1 MTEGNEQAATEGK
14 PAAANPNAVDITPKQ
29 DGGVLKEIIKPGT
42 GDETPGESCSCS
54 VHYTGKLL
62 DGTEFDSSRLRGK
75 FDFTLGTG
83 SVIKAWDIGIRTMKK
98 GEVAILTC
106 QPEYAYGK
114 QGSPPKIPGNATLIF
129 EVELLEWKLEDVSV
143 DRDES
148 VLRSVITPGELYTN
162 PKEGGT
168 VKVHLKGTYEGRVFE
183 ERDVEFV
190 LGEGETVGVVQGIE
204 DGLLKFKK
212 NEKSRL
218 RIAPSKAFGPE
229 GRAELGIPPDATVEY
244 EVTLKAFENTKEAWE
259 METNEKIEQAE
270 ISKGKGTDFLKAE
283 KYQLALAKYR
293 RAVGLVEHE
302 DNLEGEQKERR
313 NAVVLALHLNMALC
327 HLKVDDPMEAIRSC
341 DKALEIDPRSE
352 KGFFRR
358 GLAYCATKEYAR
370 AQKDFEEVLKIDA
383 NNKAARNQLSIC
395 TVKLKQQLERERQ
408 MYKHIFSRMAAQADQ
423 NSPPSATKVPG
434 AEDPLEP
441 GVWNRSDENNQEPS
455 NPEESKTA
463 TEAEKTTPQAD
474 SVPPESV
481 PPESVPTASS

>member
-14 PAAANPNAVDITPKQ
+14 PAAAANPNAVDITPNQ

-42 GDETPGESCSCS
+42 GDETPGESCTCS

-75 FDFTLGTG
+75 FEFTLGTG
-83 SVIKAWDIGIRTMKK
+83 HVIKAWDIGIRTMKA

-114 QGSPPKIPGNATLIF
+114 QGSPPKIPADATLIF

-143 DRDES
+143 DRDET

-168 VKVHLKGTYEGRVFE
+168 VKVHLKGTCDGRVFE

-218 RIAPSKAFGPE
+218 RIAPSKAFGAE
-229 GRAELGIPPDATVEY
+229 GHADLGIPPNATVDY

-270 ISKGKGTDFLKAE
+270 ISKGKGTDFLKGE

-302 DNLEGEQKERR
+302 DNLQGEQKERR
-313 NAVVLALHLNMALC
+313 DAVMLALQLNMALC
-327 HLKVDDPMEAIRSC
+327 HLKMDDPIEAIRAC
-341 DKALEIDPRSE
+341 DKALDIDPRSE

-358 GLAYCATKEYAR
+358 GLAHFATKEYAQ

-408 MYKHIFSRMAAQADQ
+408 MYKHIFSRMAAQADK
-423 NSPPSATKVPG
+423 NSPPSATKEPG

-441 GVWNRSDENNQEPS
+441 GVWNRSDENNQEPA

-463 TEAEKTTPQAD
+463 TEAEKTTPQT
-474 SVPPESV
+474 ESV
-481 PPESVPTASS
+481 PTEAVPTASS

>member
-1 MTEGNEQAATEGK
+1 MTEGNEQTAAEGK
-14 PAAANPNAVDITPKQ
+14 HAANPNAVDITPNQ
-29 DGGVLKEIIKPGT
+29 DGGVLKEIITPGT
-42 GDETPGESCSCS
+42 GDETPGESCTCF

-62 DGTEFDSSRLRGK
+62 DGTEFDSSRKRGK
-75 FDFTLGTG
+75 FEFTLGTG

-98 GEVAILTC
+98 GEVAMFTC
-106 QPEYAYGK
+106 LPEYAYGK
-114 QGSPPKIPGNATLIF
+114 QGSPPKIPGDSTLIF
-129 EVELLEWKLEDVSV
+129 EVELLEWKMEDVSV
-143 DRDES
+143 ERDDT

-168 VKVHLKGTYEGRVFE
+168 VRVHLKGTYDGRVFE
-183 ERDVEFV
+183 EREVEFV
-190 LGEGETVGVVQGIE
+190 LGEGETVGVVRGIE

-212 NEKSRL
+212 NEKSL
-218 RIAPSKAFGPE
+218 LKIAPSKAFGPE
-229 GRAELGIPPDATVEY
+229 GNTQLGIPPDATVHY

-259 METNEKIEQAE
+259 METGEKIEQAE
-270 ISKGKGTDFLKAE
+270 ISKSKGTDFLKAE

-293 RAVGLVEHE
+293 RAVALVEHE
-302 DNLEGEQKERR
+302 DNLQGEQKERR
-313 NAVVLALHLNMALC
+313 NAVLLALQLNLALC
-327 HLKVDDPMEAIRSC
+327 HLKVDDPLEAIRAC
-341 DKALEIDPRSE
+341 DRALNIDPRSE

-370 AQKDFEEVLKIDA
+370 AQEDFEEVLKIDA

-408 MYKHIFSRMAAQADQ
+408 MYKHIFSRMAAQAEQ
-423 NSPPSATKVPG
+423 NSPPSATKEPG

-441 GVWNRSDENNQEPS
+441 GVWNRSDENNQEPA

-463 TEAEKTTPQAD
+463 TEAEKAA
-474 SVPPESV
+474 PPTESV